1 MVKLVDARDSKSR
14 IRKGV
19 GVQFPPPAPT
29 KINYTERQ
37 RKVDRGATKAR
48 MRETFRQDNRI
59 EQDFLT
65 TEALSHGEE

>member
-1 MVKLVDARDSKSR
+1 
-14 IRKGV
+14 
-19 GVQFPPPAPT
+19 
-29 KINYTERQ
+29 
-37 RKVDRGATKAR
+37 